1 MKKATLTQNSAS
13 ISMAALSALE
23 HLIDGLVDRLGGR
36 RGSNQMLN
44 DGGGGIHRNGVH
56 ISHRGRLGRRNGG
69 FSLGELRIEF
79 FLQRA
84 ATRLRLGHQLVMGF
98 ASDRVRPV

>member
-13 ISMAALSALE
+13 TSMTALSALK
-23 HLIDGLVDRLGGR
+23 HLVDGLVDRLGGR

-56 ISHRGRLGRRNGG
+56 IGHRGGFGRRNGG
-69 FSLGELRIEF
+69 FSLGELRVEF

-84 ATRLRLGHQLVMGF
+84 ATRLRIGQRLLIGCQGG
-98 ASDRVRPV
+98 

>member
-23 HLIDGLVDRLGGR
+23 HLVDGLVDRLGGR

-44 DGGGGIHRNGVH
+44 DGGGGIHRDGVH
-56 ISHRGRLGRRNGG
+56 VGHRGGLGRRNGG
-69 FSLGELRIEF
+69 FSLGELRVEL
-79 FLQRA
+79 FLERA
-84 ATRLRLGHQLVMGF
+84 AARLGLGHQLVVGI
-98 ASDRVRPV
+98 ASDRVR